1 MRFSPEAAALLFINR
16 YFPECAA
23 AFLAGSTVRGDQ
35 TFTSDLDIVIIGEE
49 EPGHRRQ
56 CFFKYEWPI
65 EVFLYGKNSFQI
77 FFESDCMLGIP
88 YLPRM
93 CADGVILKDTD
104 GSAKRIKEEAKSRLA
119 EGPPAWTQS
128 QMDNAR
134 YLITELLDDLE
145 GSEDGAENIF
155 TAGQLAN
162 ILHEFIL
169 RTNRQWTG
177 FGKWMIRSLRNYD
190 TELAEEFTAA
200 FQHFYQTGNKEKLS
214 SFTEKILEPWD
225 GKLFEGYKS

>member
-23 AFLAGSTVRGDQ
+23 AFLAGSTVRGDH
-35 TFTSDLDIVIIGEE
+35 TSASDLDIVIIGAE
-49 EPGHRRQ
+49 EPVDRRR
-56 CFFKYEWPI
+56 CFIKYEWPI
-65 EVFLYGKNSFQI
+65 EVFLYSKDSFQV
-77 FFESDCMLGIP
+77 FFDSDCMLGIP

-93 CADGVILKDTD
+93 CAEGIILKDMD
-104 GSAKRIKEEAKSRLA
+104 GTARKIKVEAKQRLA
-119 EGPPAWTQS
+119 EGPPPWTQS
-128 QMDNAR
+128 QTDNAR

-145 GSEDGAENIF
+145 GSEDVAENLF
-155 TAGQLAN
+155 TAGQLAD

-177 FGKWMIRSLRNYD
+177 FGKWTIRSLRRFD
-190 TELAEEFTAA
+190 EKTAAEFTEA
-200 FQHFYQTGNKEKLS
+200 FQHFYQSGKKEKLT
-214 SFTEKILEPWD
+214 SFTESIIEPWG